1 VPDSRK
7 LDVGIIVRASPW
19 RRRTG
24 GSGGLEILI
33 ETDPSQEFAECGR
46 ISKGGMVSIRR
57 RC

>member
-33 ETDPSQEFAECGR
+33 ETDPSQEFAECG
-46 ISKGGMVSIRR
+46 GMVSIRR
-57 RC
+57 SC